1 MLIHP
6 VLYKIFKNKDENAC
20 GNSPEEIYYLKKYEF
35 LIEAGVLKNY
45 PVSFITK
52 PDPNEIKLKLANLR
66 QLVFEVTDA
75 CNLKCYYCGYGELY
89 DNYDKRTTGRMPFKM
104 AKQVID
110 YMLELWQSSYNLS
123 YNNVVDISFYGGEP
137 LLNFKFIKQI
147 ISYIESLQ
155 LKNMSFTYRMTT
167 NATLLNM
174 AMDYLVEHDFNL
186 LISLDGD
193 EYGDSYR
200 MTKNG
205 KSSFNKVCHNLD
217 LLRQRHPDYFEKKVN
232 FNAVLHDRNSYESIY
247 SFIYEKY
254 GKRPKVSELSMNG
267 IKDKYK
273 DRLKRM
279 FKFSYMEQLLF
290 IKNHKDIEHDN
301 LEDIHLRSILHGY
314 TGNTYK
320 TINELLKSR
329 DDVVHMPS
337 GTCMAFYK
345 KVFVTVNGKILPC
358 EKIGQQYQTGFVHE
372 NKVDIDFY
380 RIAAYY
386 DSMYKPLLKTCLS
399 CYHQSCCSQCVFLI
413 YDSKEEG
420 RICPSFM
427 NHKNM
432 EVFFINGI
440 NFLEINPSKYERQ
453 ISKDT
458 INT

>member
-1 MLIHP
+1 MRKEILYKSSQGNHYLYSDYLNCSMLLHP
-6 VLYKIFKNKDENAC
+6 VLYNLFKNKGENAC
-20 GNSPEEIYYLKKYEF
+20 GNSPEENYYLKKYEF

-75 CNLKCYYCGYGELY
+75 CNLNCYYCGYGELY

-123 YNNVVDISFYGGEP
+123 FNNVVDISFYGGEP
-137 LLNFKFIKQI
+137 LLNFKLIKQI

-155 LKNMSFTYRMTT
+155 LENLSFTYRMTT

-217 LLRQRHPDYFEKKVN
+217 YLRQRYPDYFEKKVN
-232 FNAVLHDRNSYESIY
+232 FNAVLHDRNSYEDIY
-247 SFIYEKY
+247 F
-254 GKRPKVSELSMNG
+254 
-267 IKDKYK
+267 
-273 DRLKRM
+273 
-279 FKFSYMEQLLF
+279 F
-290 IKNHKDIEHDN
+290 IKNKFDKTPLISELNTTGVNINKKDIISRMYRSIYQGQVSFFERHKDIDEYEET
-301 LEDIHLRSILHGY
+301 EDLMLRSLIHGY

-320 TINELLKSR
+320 DINSLFQRR
-329 DDVVHMPS
+329 DSIVHMPS

-345 KVFVTVNGKILPC
+345 KVFITVNGKVLTC
-358 EKIGQQYQTGFVHE
+358 EKIGQKHPVGFVSR
-372 NKVDIDFY
+372 KK
-380 RIAAYY
+380 
-386 DSMYKPLLKTCLS
+386 M
-399 CYHQSCCSQCVFLI
+399 
-413 YDSKEEG
+413 
-420 RICPSFM
+420 
-427 NHKNM
+427 
-432 EVFFINGI
+432 
-440 NFLEINPSKYERQ
+440 EINYDD
-453 ISKDT
+453 IST
-458 INT
+458 L